1 MGCLNLGSIPEDC
14 QEFISHIQNFNLATQ
29 DLMFGLPFHK
39 FYPTKPWKRLVEAQS
54 GAYKISMRHI
64 EEKLKE
70 IEKQDQLLTAEDS
83 EPSENEDF
91 VTYMVHK
98 RKMSLEE
105 LTVNAGDLL
114 GAGVDTVSCL
124 IWYMTCTAITVHL
137 IL

>member
-14 QEFISHIQNFNLATQ
+14 QEFISHIQNFNRATD
-29 DLMFGLPFHK
+29 DLIFNFPFYK
-39 FYPTKPWKRLVEAQS
+39 LYATKAWKRLVEARS
-54 GAYKISMRHI
+54 GTYKISMRHI

-70 IEKQDQLLTAEDS
+70 IEKQDQLLTAEDG

>member
-14 QEFISHIQNFNLATQ
+14 QEFIGHIREFNLATQ

-39 FYPTKPWKRLVEAQS
+39 FYPIKAWKRLVEAQS
-54 GAYKISMRHI
+54 GGYKISMRHI
-64 EEKLKE
+64 EEKLKKVKE
-70 IEKQDQLLTAEDS
+70 QDQQLTAEDG

-98 RKMSLEE
+98 GKMSLVE

-114 GAGVDTVSCL
+114 AGGVDTVRYFCVRRHVDDKVF
-124 IWYMTCTAITVHL
+124 IGKF
-137 IL
+137 